1 MVFKNVLFSHPSHIE
16 RMKRQKQLR
25 CTTCHSQ
32 IVQGAHMTVTDVE
45 CFICHFY
52 KTKDQKEYVTGCPTC
67 HFEARGDIKV
77 NEQFTF
83 NHKRYIARG
92 ITASVV
98 IRRWSQVTA
107 ISRSLPVFSVI
118 TRGRSLRRST
128 RLSSSTRIT

>member
-16 RMKRQKQLR
+16 QMRRQKQLR

-52 KTKDQKEYVTGCPTC
+52 KSRRPSPSQAGCTTC

-77 NEQFTF
+77 VRPFTF
-83 NHKRYIARG
+83 NQRNTSPG
-92 ITASVV
+92 ASSASSA
-98 IRRWSQVTA
+98 IRT
-107 ISRSLPVFSVI
+107 
-118 TRGRSLRRST
+118 
-128 RLSSSTRIT
+128 